1 MSKNFVLT
9 ADFET
14 FKAKIAN
21 ADQVK
26 EERNEVFKQLRSSA
40 QKAQDLETVLA
51 NFGNEISELTHELRK
66 KALFAE
72 VQVLE
77 RKVDKL
83 PTFSNLH
90 NIEKMFADYTACQPF
105 DLFKDKAES
114 QIKDI
119 EETLLTLVTSKHLQ
133 KEVKSINQVVSESF
147 G

>member
-1 MSKNFVLT
+1 MQAQMSKNFVLT

-90 NIEKMFADYTACQPF
+90 NIEKMFADYTAC
-105 DLFKDKAES
+105 
-114 QIKDI
+114 
-119 EETLLTLVTSKHLQ
+119 
-133 KEVKSINQVVSESF
+133 
-147 G
+147 